1 MHLLQV
7 DSIAICGTDHKGN
20 AVYLRIT
27 RKQHSVTEVWLYVQ
41 LDDGSVYQLPGKSRK
56 CGCAAKCGSFSS
68 VIRSLKL
75 IKTNIKFKLPPGIK
89 FSEVS
94 YINWC
99 FWSEC

>member
-1 MHLLQV
+1 VHLLQV

-27 RKQHSVTEVWLYVQ
+27 RKQHSVIEVWLYVQ
-41 LDDGSVYQLPGKSRK
+41 LDDGSVYQLPGMSRK
-56 CGCAAKCGSFSS
+56 CGYAAKHGSISS

-75 IKTNIKFKLPPGIK
+75 IKMNMKFKLSPRIK
-89 FSEVS
+89 YSEVS
-94 YINWC
+94 YVNWC

>member
-7 DSIAICGTDHKGN
+7 DSITICGTDHVGN

-56 CGCAAKCGSFSS
+56 CSSAAKHGSISS
-68 VIRSLKL
+68 VIGSFKL
-75 IKTNIKFKLPPGIK
+75 IKTEYEI
-89 FSEVS
+89 
-94 YINWC
+94 
-99 FWSEC
+99 